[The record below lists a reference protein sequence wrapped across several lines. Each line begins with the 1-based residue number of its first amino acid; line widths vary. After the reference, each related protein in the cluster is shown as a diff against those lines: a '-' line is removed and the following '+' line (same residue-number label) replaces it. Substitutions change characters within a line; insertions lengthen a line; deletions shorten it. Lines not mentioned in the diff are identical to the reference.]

1 MVEVV
6 PSILTNDPQELKELI
21 NRCEGQVDR
30 VSIDI
35 IDGHFVDNKT
45 IDPSAMNYVDTNLRL
60 DFQLMTKN
68 PTNWIEKC
76 FRAQA
81 DRIIGHIE
89 LMEDQDVFVGKVQ
102 ELGCRCG
109 LAIDIDTPIK
119 QLDYSLLADI
129 DVILVMSYKAGFGGQ
144 DLDPVVFEKI
154 KKLDSIR
161 VRDDTPFRIH
171 VDGGINKDTIK
182 SVVEN
187 GADEVSVGRSLFDGR
202 IKDNIDKLIKSAYES

>member
-68 PTNWIEKC
+68 PTAINNIARTAIAGRN
-76 FRAQA
+76 FLFFALLVSLS
-81 DRIIGHIE
+81 IFVE
-89 LMEDQDVFVGKVQ
+89 LVSAFTTVHVVWRRE
-102 ELGCRCG
+102 
-109 LAIDIDTPIK
+109 
-119 QLDYSLLADI
+119 
-129 DVILVMSYKAGFGGQ
+129 SYDA
-144 DLDPVVFEKI
+144 VVCVEYNAFC
-154 KKLDSIR
+154 
-161 VRDDTPFRIH
+161 
-171 VDGGINKDTIK
+171 
-182 SVVEN
+182 SV
-187 GADEVSVGRSLFDGR
+187 
-202 IKDNIDKLIKSAYES
+202 